1 LAKPLDAGRFLGNPW
16 TIRDSIY
23 GRGEEEA
30 AMSIGATL
38 ASARRRSGLTLSEV
52 SDRAGVTE
60 PIIRGIEQDDYAACG
75 GDSIARAHIRAI
87 AGAVGEDPV
96 PLMDEF
102 DERWRSADE
111 TAADEGP
118 GDVTTLVEDF
128 GPAAPP
134 RTRERRRV
142 RWTAALAVLVL
153 AVFGFASYEFAAGV
167 GRAHHTD
174 AATTPRPSHVASS
187 PVTVPSITPSAQV
200 TSAQPSPSP
209 TPPPTPS
216 PTPSPTPPPVR
227 TLTPA
232 SVAAFG
238 PGGTADG
245 DNASSAA
252 RALSGDP
259 ATPWVSDWYATPD
272 LNNQAGTGLLLDMG
286 KTVTVTSVQ
295 ISLGGRPGADLQ
307 LRAGGSPALS
317 GLRQVASRDGA
328 GGTVK
333 LTLTSPV
340 QARYLLV
347 WFTVLPQDTTGTYQ
361 ASVYDVTVQGQP

>member
-1 LAKPLDAGRFLGNPW
+1 
-16 TIRDSIY
+16 
-23 GRGEEEA
+23 
-30 AMSIGATL
+30 MSIGATL
-38 ASARRRSGLTLSEV
+38 ASARRRSGLTVSEV

-60 PIIRGIEQDDYAACG
+60 PIVRGIEQDDYAACG

-102 DERWRSADE
+102 DDRWRSADE
-111 TAADEGP
+111 TAADESP
-118 GDVTTLVEDF
+118 ADVTTLVEDF
-128 GPAAPP
+128 VPAPPP

-142 RWTAALAVLVL
+142 RLTAALAVLVV
-153 AVFGFASYEFAAGV
+153 AVFGFASYEFVAGV
-167 GRAHHTD
+167 GRAHHTN
-174 AATTPRPSHVASS
+174 AATPPRPSHVATS
-187 PVTVPSITPSAQV
+187 PVTVPSVTPSAQV
-200 TSAQPSPSP
+200 TSAQPSPSLSP
-209 TPPPTPS
+209 SPSLTPS
-216 PTPSPTPPPVR
+216 PTPSPTPLPVR

-245 DNASSAA
+245 DNAASAA

-259 ATPWVSDWYATPD
+259 ASPWASDWYATPD

-286 KTVTVTSVQ
+286 RTVTITSVQ
-295 ISLGGRPGADLQ
+295 ISLGGRPGADFQ

-317 GLRQVASRDGA
+317 DLRQVASRDGA
-328 GGTVK
+328 GGVVK
-333 LTLTSPV
+333 LTLASPV

-347 WFTVLPQDTTGTYQ
+347 WFTLLPPDNTGTYQ
-361 ASVYDVTVQGQP
+361 ASVYDITVQGQP